1 MPLAE
6 GQQIGTVRVFV
17 GLKIN
22 QHIADLLAERA
33 RLIESAPNRF
43 VAREDIHPT
52 LVAPWDEVFIEGTVE
67 KLRAALR
74 GLKPFTLVFTH
85 LSYWP
90 DCHRPRLLCAECAP
104 SDDLRSLQSALL
116 AAFGPT
122 KDKPFRPHITLAR
135 MQRDGRAA
143 GRKEMLD
150 HNLRLVQAIDSV
162 ELFQSGRDA
171 GKGYQI
177 LASLPFLAARR
188 TWRDLLRQGVTRIA
202 ELWDGLKYLGAQK
215 ASGGKDRTQHD
226 RASRSGASKCCNS

>member
-104 SDDLRSLQSALL
+104 SDDLRSCSW
-116 AAFGPT
+116 PCS
-122 KDKPFRPHITLAR
+122 RPLAR
-135 MQRDGRAA
+135 
-143 GRKEMLD
+143 
-150 HNLRLVQAIDSV
+150 
-162 ELFQSGRDA
+162 
-171 GKGYQI
+171 
-177 LASLPFLAARR
+177 P
-188 TWRDLLRQGVTRIA
+188 RI
-202 ELWDGLKYLGAQK
+202 
-215 ASGGKDRTQHD
+215 
-226 RASRSGASKCCNS
+226 SRSGPISRSRACNGTEEPQAGKKCWTITSVSFKP

>member
-1 MPLAE
+1 
-6 GQQIGTVRVFV
+6 
-17 GLKIN
+17 
-22 QHIADLLAERA
+22 
-33 RLIESAPNRF
+33 
-43 VAREDIHPT
+43 
-52 LVAPWDEVFIEGTVE
+52 
-67 KLRAALR
+67 
-74 GLKPFTLVFTH
+74 
-85 LSYWP
+85 
-90 DCHRPRLLCAECAP
+90 
-104 SDDLRSLQSALL
+104 
-116 AAFGPT
+116 
-122 KDKPFRPHITLAR
+122 
-135 MQRDGRAA
+135 
-143 GRKEMLD
+143 MLD